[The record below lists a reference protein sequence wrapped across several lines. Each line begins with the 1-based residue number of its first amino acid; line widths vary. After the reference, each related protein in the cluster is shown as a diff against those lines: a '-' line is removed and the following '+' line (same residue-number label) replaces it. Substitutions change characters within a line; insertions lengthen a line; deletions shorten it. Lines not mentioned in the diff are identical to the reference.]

1 MSIHNKSR
9 RNFLKKSALTTGV
22 VALGSHSYAENSS
35 LREKYDQKLRREVW
49 ISAISQMGLQTES
62 SQLMMEEILQILENA
77 KFYNPDVICLP
88 EVFPTSNIEKQLDLG
103 DKLKLHEKSL
113 MHLSDFAGK
122 NKCYVICPIYTSEN
136 GKVYNAAVILDRE
149 GQKVG
154 EYRKIH
160 LTEGEIE
167 WGLTPGPLDPP
178 VFKTDF
184 GIIGAQI
191 CFDIEWDDGWT
202 KLQNQ
207 GAEIVFWPSAFA
219 GGQAVNF
226 KAIQHKYVI
235 ATSTR
240 KNTAKLCD
248 ITGEVIAQTGIWDK
262 NIYCGSVNLEKA
274 FLHTWP
280 YVRRFDEIRK
290 KYGRKVK
297 ITTFH
302 EEEWSIIESL
312 SPEIF
317 VADIIKEFDL
327 ETYEKLIKDS
337 EEAQIKARNA

>member
-1 MSIHNKSR
+1 MKTQNKSR
-9 RNFLKKSALTTGV
+9 RDFLKKSVLTTGV
-22 VALGSHSYAENSS
+22 AALGSQSYARNSS
-35 LREKYDQKLRREVW
+35 FMEDNNQKLPREVW
-49 ISAISQMGLQTES
+49 ISAISQMGLQTAT
-62 SQLMMEEILQILENA
+62 SQLMMDEIFRILENVR
-77 KFYNPDVICLP
+77 FYKPDVVCLP
-88 EVFPTSNIEKQLDLG
+88 EVFPTSNIEVQLDLS
-103 DKLKLHEKSL
+103 DKLKLHEKPL
-113 MHLSDFAGK
+113 MQLSDFAK
-122 NKCYVICPIYTSEN
+122 ENKCYVICPIYTTEN

-149 GQKVG
+149 GQKIG

-167 WGLTPGPLDPP
+167 WGLTPVPLNPP

-184 GIIGAQI
+184 GIVGVQI
-191 CFDIEWDDGWT
+191 CFDIEWDDGWS
-202 KLQNQ
+202 KLQEQ

-226 KAIQHKYVI
+226 KAIQHKYVV

-248 ITGEVIAQTGIWDK
+248 ITGEVITQTGIWDR

-280 YVRRFDEIRK
+280 YVQRFNEIRK
-290 KYGRKVK
+290 KYGRKVR
-297 ITTFH
+297 ITTYH

-312 SPEIF
+312 SPEIQ
-317 VADIIKEFDL
+317 VADILKEFEL

-337 EEAQIKARNA
+337 EKAQVKARNI